1 MNIVEVCNKLVQKDR
16 DVNAA
21 CIEAGMIPFLNRCLA
36 EAVCGPFGSGKK
48 DLLLFAVKAL
58 AKLAAGPPHHTAV
71 SMYEWMD
78 GWMCIHIVCM
88 RVMFCSRTC
97 SRPLYRFQALVH
109 GSTLPIVMKVFV
121 VKHCISPAFAKEAF
135 WISKGHS
142 LCRHSPCPA

>member
-36 EAVCGPFGSGKK
+36 EAMCGPFGSGKK

-71 SMYEWMD
+71 SMYVCMNGWMDGWMD

-97 SRPLYRFQALVH
+97 STHVHVLGPCTWRYLAHCDESVCGEALHLTGVCQ
-109 GSTLPIVMKVFV
+109 GGVLDK
-121 VKHCISPAFAKEAF
+121 
-135 WISKGHS
+135 
-142 LCRHSPCPA
+142 